1 MALTPD
7 DLPDDAETLKAMI
20 LAARAEAAVLRA
32 DKERLDAERARLAHE
47 GRVLAAEV
55 DRLTAQNER
64 LDHIVSVLRRAQF
77 GRRSEKVSDDQI
89 ELALEDVET
98 AFGAED
104 AATEETEPIAR
115 REGTEARRA
124 NRGHLPKHLPRE
136 EVVIAPA
143 ETSCPCCGGDLHVI
157 GEDVSERLDK
167 VPARLRVIVTRRPKY
182 ACRSCEKTG
191 ADETAGVIQAPAP
204 VRLIPGGLPTEA
216 LVADVL
222 VSKYADHLPLY
233 RQAQILAREGV
244 HLNRSTL
251 AHWVGFAAYELGPL
265 HARLVEILKASRKL
279 FADETRCP
287 VLDPGRGKTKTGYL
301 WAIARDDRPWGGTDP
316 PGVAYIYAPGRGTEH
331 AIRTL
336 AGFSGVLQVDGYA
349 AYDALADGKRTNAPV
364 RLALC
369 WSHFRRRFYEIAKS
383 GNAPIATEALA
394 RIGALYTI
402 ETEIRGSGPDE
413 RRAVRQQ
420 RARPLVIDLHDWLEE
435 QLRRVPGRSPLAG
448 AMRYGVR
455 HRDGLGQFLDDGCI
469 EIDTNVVERA
479 IRPIALNRKN
489 ALFAGSDEGGANWAT
504 IASLIETCKLNGVN
518 PHAWLTDTL
527 TKLVNRWPA
536 SRIDELMPWAYPNR
550 PA

>member
-104 AATEETEPIAR
+104 AATEEIEPIAR

-204 VRLIPGGLPTEA
+204 VRLISGGLPTEA

-265 HARLVEILKASRKL
+265 HARLVEILKGPGNSSP
-279 FADETRCP
+279 TR
-287 VLDPGRGKTKTGYL
+287 RG
-301 WAIARDDRPWGGTDP
+301 ARCS
-316 PGVAYIYAPGRGTEH
+316 I
-331 AIRTL
+331 
-336 AGFSGVLQVDGYA
+336 QV
-349 AYDALADGKRTNAPV
+349 
-364 RLALC
+364 
-369 WSHFRRRFYEIAKS
+369 E
-383 GNAPIATEALA
+383 
-394 RIGALYTI
+394 
-402 ETEIRGSGPDE
+402 
-413 RRAVRQQ
+413 
-420 RARPLVIDLHDWLEE
+420 ARPKRDTC
-435 QLRRVPGRSPLAG
+435 GRSPAMTDRGEDRPAGRRLHLRAG
-448 AMRYGVR
+448 AR
-455 HRDGLGQFLDDGCI
+455 H
-469 EIDTNVVERA
+469 
-479 IRPIALNRKN
+479 
-489 ALFAGSDEGGANWAT
+489 
-504 IASLIETCKLNGVN
+504 
-518 PHAWLTDTL
+518 
-527 TKLVNRWPA
+527 
-536 SRIDELMPWAYPNR
+536 
-550 PA
+550 